1 MKKEIK
7 VKKKIKVKKRRYKM
21 MTIKNLMLK
30 IKRKPRKM
38 RKLKK
43 KMKIQSRFKL
53 CLKKMVNENKED
65 SQKDRNRKTM
75 E

>member
-1 MKKEIK
+1 MKSWKKIRNMKKEIK

-30 IKRKPRKM
+30 IKRKPKKPRKL

-53 CLKKMVNENKED
+53 CLKKW
-65 SQKDRNRKTM
+65 
-75 E
+75 